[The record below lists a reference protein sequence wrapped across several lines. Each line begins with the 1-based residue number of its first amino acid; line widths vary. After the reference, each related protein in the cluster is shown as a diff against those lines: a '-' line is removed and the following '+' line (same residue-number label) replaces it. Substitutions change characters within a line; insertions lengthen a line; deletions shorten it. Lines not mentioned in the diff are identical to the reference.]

1 MVTTE
6 RTTQKE
12 FNALVVEDNRDL
24 AQLFSN
30 LLQVL
35 GGRTEL
41 AFTAEAAIEKACA
54 ILPDIVFCDL
64 VLPGGKSGVEFAR
77 EFRRQA
83 QFKHVPI
90 IAVTGQSYS
99 DDRKAAEL
107 ADFDDVFEKPVKFAN
122 ILKVLQAFRLC

>member
-1 MVTTE
+1 MATTE

-30 LLQVL
+30 LLHVL

-41 AFTAEAAIEKACA
+41 AFTAEAAIEKASA
-54 ILPDIVFCDL
+54 VLPDIVFCDL

-77 EFRRQA
+77 ELRRLK
-83 QFKHVPI
+83 QFDRIPI

-99 DDRKAAEL
+99 DDRKATEL
-107 ADFDDVFEKPVKFAN
+107 ADFDAVFEKPIKFAN
-122 ILKVLQAFRLC
+122 ILKILQSFRLC